1 MEKERK
7 TNEINLNKSE
17 TICKLLVIISA
28 SIIVAINLIFLT
40 WIIILINN
48 KITFNSTEIFLRKF
62 APSAKWFIFGF
73 LISSIIMST
82 LVILFMNIKKINL
95 YLPALYLAIFLGIAS
110 TIRAFVSEYYG
121 ILIYLPIGLL
131 ILIPSGFLYYKKIQ
145 LSKKNKKVIQ

>member
-1 MEKERK
+1 
-7 TNEINLNKSE
+7 
-17 TICKLLVIISA
+17 
-28 SIIVAINLIFLT
+28 
-40 WIIILINN
+40 
-48 KITFNSTEIFLRKF
+48 
-62 APSAKWFIFGF
+62 
-73 LISSIIMST
+73 
-82 LVILFMNIKKINL
+82 MNIKKINL